1 MARLE
6 GPGHE
11 QGLARLRRGFHRSG
25 VGSGRI
31 SNPRVLRKM
40 AYPFGLLAPG
50 AGIGASNLIL
60 LDASQR
66 SDQASWDGSFDEGLA
81 YYRYCRDAFQDGLTH
96 ILRGEPACRET
107 LDADADGK
115 AFAPYAPIDR

>member
-11 QGLARLRRGFHRSG
+11 RRLARVRRGFHSSG

-31 SNPRVLRKM
+31 SNARVMRKL
-40 AYPFGLLAPG
+40 AWPFGLLALG
-50 AGIGASNLIL
+50 TGIGASSLIL

-66 SDQASWDGSFDEGLA
+66 SDQAS
-81 YYRYCRDAFQDGLTH
+81 RDGLF
-96 ILRGEPACRET
+96 E
-107 LDADADGK
+107 
-115 AFAPYAPIDR
+115 

>member
-11 QGLARLRRGFHRSG
+11 RRLARVRRGFHRSG

-31 SNPRVLRKM
+31 TSHRLLRKL
-40 AYPFGLLAPG
+40 AWPFGLLALG
-50 AGIGASNLIL
+50 AGIGASSLIL

-66 SDQASWDGSFDEGLA
+66 SDQASRDVSFEEGLA
-81 YYRYCRDAFQDGLTH
+81 YYRNCRDAFLDGRTH
-96 ILRGEPACRET
+96 ILRGDPAYRET
-107 LDADADGK
+107 LDADSDGK
-115 AFAPYAPIDR
+115 ACEPYAPIER